1 MREMR
6 YLNSSVLLHTVDGVL
21 LHTVRNAIESLTV
34 CFYIPSRAFSSF
46 PTVCFYT
53 PYIEYAIPTHSFKVS
68 FLSLKRRFKRF
79 GRERENDQS

>member
-1 MREMR
+1 MREMK

-53 PYIEYAIPTHSFKVS
+53 PYIEYAIHSGSSKVS
-68 FLSLKRRFKRF
+68 FFSLKRSLK
-79 GRERENDQS
+79 RERLQTGAMK